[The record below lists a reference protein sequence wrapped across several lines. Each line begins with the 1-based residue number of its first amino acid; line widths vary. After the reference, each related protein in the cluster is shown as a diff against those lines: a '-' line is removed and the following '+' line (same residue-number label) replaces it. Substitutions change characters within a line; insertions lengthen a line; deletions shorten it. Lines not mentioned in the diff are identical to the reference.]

1 MKIALI
7 GPMHS
12 GKSTAAKILSDL
24 HEKETGQKVTTVSFA
39 FELKERAI
47 PFAQQRLASS
57 ICSGV
62 TLAYVSS
69 YVISSPVP

>member
-47 PFAQQRLASS
+47 PFAQQRL
-57 ICSGV
+57 
-62 TLAYVSS
+62 
-69 YVISSPVP
+69 